1 MILIEEVM
9 KEELTK
15 ISTRTVNGTIGNES
29 DKIEAYNCQL
39 LNKTNYLVKE
49 FNSSNC
55 KETYQSSTPI
65 LSDQNN

>member
-1 MILIEEVM
+1 MILIEVM

-39 LNKTNYLVKE
+39 LNKINYLVKE